1 MDRLG
6 EAMKSPFESDVLIIG
21 AGIIGASIA
30 RELSQYEVRTTVAEK
45 SADTFTGQTKTGH
58 GFVYSGRSLNMAL
71 SLVLKSI
78 MSPGAHLWEPD
89 SLKIRLGTEGYE
101 LFEPLA
107 KRLDLLYKPAKFLM
121 VARNDEEL
129 KGLKQLYEITD
140 LMGIQK
146 DVRWLRR
153 ADVLDMEPNITNEV
167 RAGLYEDKWTKAIFP
182 PGYAIAN
189 AENARANGAVF
200 LYGAEVTK
208 IRALEGGFV
217 TETKKGP
224 VRSRFIV
231 NAAGLYADR
240 VADLAGAR
248 DGWGLTHNR
257 TQMTLLDKRLGE
269 DMFQSVNCVQA
280 VPRPG
285 FFEGVQV
292 QVHGNPYVFCG
303 GYNPAPSKEATET
316 RREWFRENI
325 EYGRRLVPTFS
336 EKDVITAFVGIR
348 SFNTRDPEDHI
359 IEFSKKHSQ
368 FLNAVIRLPGY
379 SVCAAVA
386 KYVVNLL
393 GNQGLQL
400 TEKTDYEATRKS
412 IPLFSE
418 LSDGEKDALIR
429 QDPRYGHIVC
439 RCESVTEG
447 EIVEAIKRGA
457 CTVQGIQ
464 FRTRAGMGRCQKGF
478 CGPRVVRILARELG
492 IPETEVTLKG
502 PGSEIM
508 RYFSKELLRS
518 EGAAR

>member
-1 MDRLG
+1 
-6 EAMKSPFESDVLIIG
+6 MKNRFESDVLVIG
-21 AGIIGASIA
+21 AGIVGASIA
-30 RELSQYEVRTTVAEK
+30 RELSQYKVRTAVVEK

-78 MSPGAHLWEPD
+78 MSPGAHLWEPN
-89 SLKIRLGTEGYE
+89 SMKIRLGAEGYE

-107 KRLDLLYKPAKFLM
+107 KRLDVLYKPAKFLM
-121 VARNDEEL
+121 IARTDEEL

-140 LMGIQK
+140 LMGIQE
-146 DVRWLRR
+146 DVRWLSREE
-153 ADVLDMEPNITNEV
+153 VLDMEPNVTKEA
-167 RAGLYEDKWTKAIFP
+167 RAGLYEDKWTKSIFP
-182 PGYAIAN
+182 PEYAIAN
-189 AENARANGAVF
+189 AENARKNGVVF
-200 LYGAEVTK
+200 LYDAEVK
-208 IRALEGGFV
+208 GIKARNGGFV
-217 TETKKGP
+217 AATKKGT

-240 VADLAGAR
+240 VAEMASAR

-269 DMFQSVNCVQA
+269 DMFKYVNCVQA

-303 GYNPAPSKEATET
+303 GYNPAPDKEATET
-316 RREWFRENI
+316 RREWYKENI
-325 EYGRRLVPTFS
+325 EYGRRLVRTFS
-336 EKDVITAFVGIR
+336 EKDVITAFVGVR

-359 IEFSKKHSQ
+359 IEFSKKHPQ

-386 KYVVNLL
+386 KHVVGLL

-400 TEKTDYEATRKS
+400 TEKSDYEPHRKS
-412 IPLFSE
+412 IPLFAD
-418 LSDGEKDALIR
+418 LPDDEKDALIR
-429 QDPRYGHIVC
+429 QDPRYGHVVC
-439 RCESVTEG
+439 RCETVTEG
-447 EIVEAIKRGA
+447 EIVEAIRRGA
-457 CTVQGIQ
+457 RTVQGLQ

-478 CGPRVVRILARELG
+478 CGPRLVKILARELD
-492 IPETEVTLKG
+492 IPETEVTFKG
-502 PGSEIM
+502 PGSEILK
-508 RYFSKELLRS
+508 YADKELLHS
-518 EGAAR
+518 EGAAI